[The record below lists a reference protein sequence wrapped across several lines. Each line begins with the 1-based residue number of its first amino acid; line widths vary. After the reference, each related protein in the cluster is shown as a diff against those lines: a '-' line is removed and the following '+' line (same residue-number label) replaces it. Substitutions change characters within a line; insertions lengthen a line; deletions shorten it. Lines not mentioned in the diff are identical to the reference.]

1 MSRVEVSD
9 VCHIFQ
15 DSYSQWKSK
24 KKKKRHRGGE
34 SGFKFP
40 QPSTKFQPG
49 CDQEQKHIHVDPFQ
63 EGDKTDKT
71 KKHRKTMV
79 LPSGCQNSYWKWPF
93 IVDFPIKNGDFP
105 QLC

>member
-1 MSRVEVSD
+1 MCAISSKILTHSEKV
-9 VCHIFQ
+9 
-15 DSYSQWKSK
+15 KK

-79 LPSGCQNSYWKWPF
+79 LPSGYVK
-93 IVDFPIKNGDFP
+93 IAIENGH
-105 QLC
+105 L